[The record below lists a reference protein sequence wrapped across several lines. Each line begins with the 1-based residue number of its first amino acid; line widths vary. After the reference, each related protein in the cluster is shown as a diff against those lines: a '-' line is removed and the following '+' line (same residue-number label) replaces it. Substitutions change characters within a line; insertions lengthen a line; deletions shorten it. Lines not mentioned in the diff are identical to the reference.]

1 MAIMSEPP
9 ALAAALANHG
19 LTVTARGTTIR
30 VSAHVGTG
38 ADTLRLLGDAFAD
51 AAASGR
57 VIAAEYAR
65 EGLIVEPDVSEVF
78 TIELVDEVVQ
88 GDGDTTHEVEA
99 ATPHDSDEIVIAVVD
114 EN

>member
-1 MAIMSEPP
+1 MNCS
-9 ALAAALANHG
+9 
-19 LTVTARGTTIR
+19 
-30 VSAHVGTG
+30 
-38 ADTLRLLGDAFAD
+38 D
-51 AAASGR
+51 SG
-57 VIAAEYAR
+57 AEYAR

-88 GDGDTTHEVEA
+88 DDGGTTHEVEA

>member
-1 MAIMSEPP
+1 MRGESLE
-9 ALAAALANHG
+9 ALSRELGGEIGWHALDVTDAA
-19 LTVTARGTTIR
+19 
-30 VSAHVGTG
+30 SF
-38 ADTLRLLGDAFAD
+38 DAFAD

-88 GDGDTTHEVEA
+88 DDGDTTHEVEA
-99 ATPHDSDEIVIAVVD
+99 ATPHDSDEFVIAVVD